1 MRFATIFSTAI
12 LSAVLLAGCTKES
25 NPVLTIEGGQI
36 QGVES
41 GIDGVFVY
49 KGIPFAAPPESPSMP
64 ISSPTPCRTTKP
76 VPTT

>member
-49 KGIPFAAPPESPSMP
+49 KEIPFAAPPVGDLRWKAASR
-64 ISSPTPCRTTKP
+64 ISPT
-76 VPTT
+76 

>member
-1 MRFATIFSTAI
+1 MRFATIISTAI

-49 KGIPFAAPPESPSMP
+49 KEIPFAAPPVGDLRWKAESR
-64 ISSPTPCRTTKP
+64 IFPT
-76 VPTT
+76 